1 MASRRRWILGG
12 VGAVA
17 LVGLTALGIVG
28 GALYSAFGSNLPL
41 EEGLRVGEAV
51 TAVDGFVSCY
61 AVPAPG
67 AGALVVDTC
76 TDGTALDPAL
86 AELGLSR
93 QDVTAVL
100 LTHGHSDHAGGVS
113 RFPNAW
119 VFAHESEVP
128 LLAGEATYQG
138 LVTKR
143 SGPTDPPIEVSIP
156 VKDGKKVRVGEL
168 ECRAIHLPGHT
179 PGNLAWLVG
188 DTLFMGD
195 SGSAHT
201 DGTISPP
208 PGFFSDDPDAA
219 AASLAGL
226 RDKLDQEGLVV
237 EHLAFAHSG
246 PLEADALPIP

>member
-17 LVGLTALGIVG
+17 LVGVAALGIVG
-28 GALYSAFGSNLPL
+28 GAVYSAFGHNLPL
-41 EEGLRVGEAV
+41 EDGQRIG
-51 TAVDGFVSCY
+51 TAITAADGFVSCY

-76 TDGTALDPAL
+76 MDGTALDPAL
-86 AELGLSR
+86 AELGLTR
-93 QDVTAVL
+93 EDVTAVL
-100 LTHGHSDHAGGVS
+100 LTHGHSDHSGGVS

-119 VFAHESEVP
+119 VFAHEDEVS
-128 LLAGEATYQG
+128 LLAGEDSYQG
-138 LVTKR
+138 LVTR
-143 SGPTDPPIEVSIP
+143 LGGPTDSPVEVSMP
-156 VKDGKKVRVGEL
+156 VKDGKKVRVGEV
-168 ECRAIHLPGHT
+168 ECVALHLPGHT
-179 PGNLAWLVG
+179 PGNSAWLVG

-208 PGFFSDDPDAA
+208 PSFFSDDPEAA
-219 AASLAGL
+219 AAALAGL

-246 PLEADALPIP
+246 PLPGSALR